1 MINPINTAS
10 IIAWDVNPFL
20 AITMIRIIR
29 KLTNNGREEL
39 INRVLGRSI
48 NSLSLAMFPMSVDA
62 KNIRVTADNIVSNMN
77 VIGVR
82 VSPLPLNEVSNIM
95 NNNIGKDIE
104 YGHKG
109 GDRFLIYRS
118 SSVSY

>member
-1 MINPINTAS
+1 MVNPINTAS
-10 IIAWDVNPFL
+10 IIAWGVNPFL
-20 AITMIRIIR
+20 AITTIRIIT

-48 NSLSLAMFPMSVDA
+48 NSLLLAMFPISVDA
-62 KNIRVTADNIVSNMN
+62 KNIRVIADNIVSNIK

-82 VSPLPLNEVSNIM
+82 VSLFRLNEVSNMM
-95 NNNIGKDIE
+95 NANIGKDIE

-118 SSVSY
+118 ISVSY